1 MELMKLN
8 SLKVFL
14 IFVTLA
20 INLCLAPTTW
30 AQNQPQLADR
40 VLFAINNIPYTQLQ
54 LESYLNVKESLRDNA
69 ESSQVVNETNW
80 TVALDAFVKDMM
92 IHQEATK
99 SSGFRPT
106 KEAIQKLR
114 ARAEKTSAN
123 VPQFKAALTRLAL
136 TKTELETEI
145 LRIATVE
152 NYRRGKASI
161 TSPSKDGQSNWETD
175 LQTRSIVRFFDGA
188 KVWKNVNPGL

>member
-1 MELMKLN
+1 MKHN

-14 IFVTLA
+14 IFA
-20 INLCLAPTTW
+20 IIKINLFIALAAF
-30 AQNQPQLADR
+30 AQTPPQLADR
-40 VLFAINNIPYTQLQ
+40 VLVAINNIPYTQLQ
-54 LESYLNVKESLRDNA
+54 LESYLNVKESLRDNP
-69 ESSQVVNETNW
+69 ESSQVVNESNW
-80 TVALDAFVKDMM
+80 ATALDAFVKEMM

-114 ARAEKTSAN
+114 ARSEKTSAN
-123 VPQFKAALTRLAL
+123 VPQFKTALTRLAL
-136 TKTELETEI
+136 TKAELETEI

-161 TSPSKDGQSNWETD
+161 TSPNKDGQSNWEND

-188 KVWKNVNPGL
+188 KAWKSVNPGI

>member
-1 MELMKLN
+1 MKLN

-20 INLCLAPTTW
+20 INLCLAPTIW

-114 ARAEKTSAN
+114 ARSEKTSAS
-123 VPQFKAALTRLAL
+123 VPQFKAALMRLAL

-145 LRIATVE
+145 LRVATVE
-152 NYRRGKASI
+152 NYRRGKASL
-161 TSPSKDGQSNWETD
+161 TSPNKDGQGNWETD
-175 LQTRSIVRFFDGA
+175 LQARSIVRFFDGA